1 MTINDGSASNQLIKS
16 DLQKLRWWWA
26 NVQLELLETGLD
38 LKQRAPSWPSFIYS
52 QKIFLYS
59 SSQKFKD
66 AKPLLSLWVFDYNLV
81 KYVSVKSSNSV
92 YETIK
97 IIVRYIFKNQLKT
110 AVILLLCECIWNKS
124 RCAVPLSHVT
134 HSRGSDL
141 LSVLEILNLETVQP
155 LTSCEFPIWHH
166 ADKWGCRL
174 KIVSFL
180 SCVSLKSEGCSAC
193 VNTAVLFYLT
203 FITLIFIFIHLSLGL
218 LKQLNTIQSSK

>member
-26 NVQLELLETGLD
+26 NVQLELVETGLD

-81 KYVSVKSSNSV
+81 KYVSVKRSNSV

-97 IIVRYIFKNQLKT
+97 IIVRYIFKNPTEDSCYPAAVWMYLKQIK
-110 AVILLLCECIWNKS
+110 V
-124 RCAVPLSHVT
+124 RCS
-134 HSRGSDL
+134 
-141 LSVLEILNLETVQP
+141 
-155 LTSCEFPIWHH
+155 
-166 ADKWGCRL
+166 
-174 KIVSFL
+174 
-180 SCVSLKSEGCSAC
+180 
-193 VNTAVLFYLT
+193 
-203 FITLIFIFIHLSLGL
+203 FITCNTQQGFWSALGTG
-218 LKQLNTIQSSK
+218 KT